1 MRKLWALLLAL
12 TLLLAGCGGGESFPH
27 FADGDTVGEGETS
40 FTLTILDDQ
49 ETQVRL
55 TVRTDAE
62 TVGEALQAEHI
73 VFGTD
78 GEYGL
83 YIETVN
89 GLTLDY
95 DETGSYWAFYVDGAY
110 AQQSA
115 DQTPV
120 EDGGDY
126 ALKAETIQR

>member
-1 MRKLWALLLAL
+1 MKKLWAFLLAL
-12 TLLLAGCGGGESFPH
+12 TMLLAGCCGGDAFPH
-27 FADGDTVGEGETS
+27 FEDGDTVGQGETA

-49 ETQVRL
+49 EAQVCL
-55 TVRTDAE
+55 TIQTDAE

-73 VFGTD
+73 VFGTE

-95 DETGSYWAFYVDGAY
+95 DETGSYWAFYINGEY
-110 AQQSA
+110 AQQSV

-120 EDGGDY
+120 EDGVQY
-126 ALKAETIQR
+126 ALKVETITR